1 MSTTDEMTELA
12 AAFEEFQRL
21 GARGRD
27 WPAWSALFTD
37 DATYIE
43 HCIGRF
49 RGGAGVLAFME
60 KSMPP
65 VAPMTF
71 SVDWAILQPPY
82 VAFNIWNHMP
92 DPTGTGARYS
102 FSNLSLLIYAGNG
115 RWRWEEDFYAPND
128 SSGTVIEWYKAG
140 GRPDMPADPSIT
152 HVSAAPEPVHDDPEG
167 VARMV
172 EAWQSGS
179 PRYTDDA
186 EVWRH
191 GVGKVAAS
199 ETEPFGDTAADVVV
213 TNGRRAFLRCDRT
226 GVALTHGGDGRIR
239 FEERAF
245 NPSEV
250 VPEPAA

>member
-1 MSTTDEMTELA
+1 MSEMDELA

-49 RGGAGVLAFME
+49 RGGAGVLAFMQE
-60 KSMPP
+60 AMPP

-71 SVDWAILQPPY
+71 SIDWSILQPPY

-92 DPTGTGARYS
+92 DPAGGGTRYS
-102 FSNLSLLIYAGNG
+102 FSNLSLLIYAGDG

-128 SSGTVIEWYKAG
+128 SSGTVVEWYRAG
-140 GRPDMPADPSIT
+140 GRPDMAADPSIT
-152 HVSAAPEPVHDDPEG
+152 HISAVTEPELDDPDG
-167 VARMV
+167 VAAMV
-172 EAWQSGS
+172 AAWQAGS
-179 PRYTDDA
+179 PRYTDEA

-191 GVGKVAAS
+191 GVGRTPGSSA
-199 ETEPFGDTAADVVV
+199 EPMTDTNADVVV
-213 TNGRRAFLRCDRT
+213 SDGKRAFLRCGRT
-226 GVALTHGGDGRIR
+226 GVALTHGGDGRIA

-245 NPSEV
+245 NPDEV
-250 VPEPAA
+250 VPEGA